1 MSGSELTSGTADL
14 LSLANASEPRSLNQ
28 LVMLATRQVRACL
41 GATAALWRDE
51 EPVITAASHPDL
63 PELVEAQLRS
73 GRGPVFD
80 ALARGEPVTVSDALT
95 ETRWPEY
102 ATAALR
108 RGVRCSVTLA
118 YRHGLQAGASG
129 REAITLS
136 LFAARPRALESGQ
149 LDLAELLITY
159 GGAVVGNAADYGDA
173 QRTARQLRDAADART
188 VVDQARGMLMQALGC
203 TPDEA
208 MRWLRRTSQERNVRV
223 ADVASMIVE
232 ANGLDSLEPHRRGPG
247 ERRTKPGG

>member
-1 MSGSELTSGTADL
+1 MSGPDLTSGTADL
-14 LSLANASEPRSLNQ
+14 LSLANASQPRSLNQ
-28 LVMLATRQVRACL
+28 LVMLATRQVRACS
-41 GATAALWRDE
+41 GATAALWRGR
-51 EPVITAASHPDL
+51 EPVIMVASHPDL

-73 GRGPVFD
+73 GRGPMFD
-80 ALARGEPVTVSDALT
+80 ALSGGESVTVPDTLS

-118 YRHGLQAGASG
+118 YRHSAQATA
-129 REAITLS
+129 RDDDAVTLS
-136 LFAARPRALESGQ
+136 LFAARPRVLRSGQ
-149 LDLAELLITY
+149 LDLAELLVTY

-173 QRTARQLRDAADART
+173 QRTAQQLRDAAESRT
-188 VVDQARGMLMQALGC
+188 VVDQARGMIMQTLGC

-208 MRWLRRTSQERNVRV
+208 MRWLRRNSQERNVRV

-232 ANGLDSLEPHRRGPG
+232 GNGLDSLRPRRPG
-247 ERRTKPGG
+247 RGQRHTEPGG